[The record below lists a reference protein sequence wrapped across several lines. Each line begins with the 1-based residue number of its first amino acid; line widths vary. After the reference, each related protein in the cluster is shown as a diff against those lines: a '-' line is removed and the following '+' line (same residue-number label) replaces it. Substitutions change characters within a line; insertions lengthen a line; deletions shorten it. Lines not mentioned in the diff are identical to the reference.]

1 LSIDNRQRLRYSTGI
16 NAHFRALF
24 ACEDPTMS
32 RAAKSLFV
40 FGVYLLGLSGL
51 LLLIPNWLIGLFG
64 IAPTSEVWIRVVGML
79 VLFLA
84 VYYIQAARNELIAF
98 AHWSVYV
105 RASVI
110 GFFGLFV
117 LLDLAPA
124 ALILFAVVDLAGAA
138 WTWLALRQDA
148 QQPTARSIRPG
159 TP

>member
-1 LSIDNRQRLRYSTGI
+1 
-16 NAHFRALF
+16 
-24 ACEDPTMS
+24 MS

-40 FGVYLLGLSGL
+40 FGVYLVGLSGM
-51 LLLIPNWLIGLFG
+51 LLLIPNWLIGMFG

-79 VLFLA
+79 VLFLS
-84 VYYIQAARNELIAF
+84 VYYIQSARSELTAF
-98 AHWSVYV
+98 ARWSVYV

-124 ALILFAVVDLAGAA
+124 ALIIFAVVDLAGAI
-138 WTWLALRQDA
+138 WTALALRQDT
-148 QQPTARSIRPG
+148 QQPVVRSIRPE